1 MTYVTKNMMYEDC
14 LRRETFICR
23 DCGDRHWYDYGCDC
37 YIDTGYDDYYEEEYL
52 EDIKTVAAMH
62 GEDPEVI
69 QELYN
74 DGYTLEELEEMIY
87 T

>member
-1 MTYVTKNMMYEDC
+1 MADIGTITVATAI
-14 LRRETFICR
+14 LIR
-23 DCGDRHWYDYGCDC
+23 
-37 YIDTGYDDYYEEEYL
+37 YDDYYAEEYL
-52 EDIKTVAAMH
+52 EDIKTVAAMY

>member
-1 MTYVTKNMMYEDC
+1 
-14 LRRETFICR
+14 
-23 DCGDRHWYDYGCDC
+23 
-37 YIDTGYDDYYEEEYL
+37 
-52 EDIKTVAAMH
+52 MH

-87 T
+87 TWY

>member
-1 MTYVTKNMMYEDC
+1 MKEVTSIIPNH
-14 LRRETFICR
+14 TV
-23 DCGDRHWYDYGCDC
+23 
-37 YIDTGYDDYYEEEYL
+37 DTGTITVAIAILIPGYDDYYAEEYL
-52 EDIKTVAAMH
+52 EDIKTVAAMY

>member
-1 MTYVTKNMMYEDC
+1 MIACN
-14 LRRETFICR
+14 RSSAASPQR
-23 DCGDRHWYDYGCDC
+23 DVYKRQDYGCGC
-37 YIDTGYDDYYEEEYL
+37 YIDTGDDDYYAEEYL
-52 EDIKTVAAMH
+52 EDIKTVAAMY

-87 T
+87 TWY

>member
-1 MTYVTKNMMYEDC
+1 MYK
-14 LRRETFICR
+14 RQ
-23 DCGDRHWYDYGCDC
+23 
-37 YIDTGYDDYYEEEYL
+37 EEYL
-52 EDIKTVAAMH
+52 EDIKTVAAMY

>member
-1 MTYVTKNMMYEDC
+1 MKGVILIIPSHTVDIGTITVAIVI
-14 LRRETFICR
+14 LI
-23 DCGDRHWYDYGCDC
+23 
-37 YIDTGYDDYYEEEYL
+37 TGMKIIMQEEYL
-52 EDIKTVAAMH
+52 EDIKTVAAMY

-69 QELYN
+69 QKLYN

>member
-1 MTYVTKNMMYEDC
+1 MY
-14 LRRETFICR
+14 
-23 DCGDRHWYDYGCDC
+23 
-37 YIDTGYDDYYEEEYL
+37 
-52 EDIKTVAAMH
+52 

-87 T
+87 RAGLYLQQPQHLYTVVRRAGRAGGIPGNAAAASTGKGTGRP